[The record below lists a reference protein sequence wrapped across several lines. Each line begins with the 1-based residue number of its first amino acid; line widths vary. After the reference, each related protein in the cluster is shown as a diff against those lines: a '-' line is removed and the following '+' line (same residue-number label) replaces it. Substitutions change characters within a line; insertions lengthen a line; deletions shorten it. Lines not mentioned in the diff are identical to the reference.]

1 MTDPFKT
8 ILGNVLFLLV
18 CAAIVQSAPLF
29 YAR

>member
-1 MTDPFKT
+1 MTDPFKS
-8 ILGNVLFLLV
+8 ILGNIIFILI